1 MYAADRDALIC
12 DMAEY
17 YHVLEW
23 RELPLKTAAALAAGL
38 RDDSRSM
45 MGLSKSKVSSDTLLK
60 ALMVDRLGLLVWA
73 KTKDAQK
80 GRNKPKSIIDSILR
94 SDEQQTEKKAK
105 VKSNTAAFK
114 SGADFEAA
122 RARILKGG

>member
-1 MYAADRDALIC
+1 MIQNSETALIC

-23 RELPLKTAAALAAGL
+23 RELPLKTAAALAGGL

-45 MGLSKSKVSSDTLLK
+45 MALSKSKMTSDTLLK

-73 KTKDAQK
+73 KTKDGQK
-80 GRNKPKSIIDSILR
+80 NKNKPKLILDTLLH
-94 SDEQQTEKKAK
+94 SDEPEKKK
-105 VKSNTAAFK
+105 VKSDTKAFA